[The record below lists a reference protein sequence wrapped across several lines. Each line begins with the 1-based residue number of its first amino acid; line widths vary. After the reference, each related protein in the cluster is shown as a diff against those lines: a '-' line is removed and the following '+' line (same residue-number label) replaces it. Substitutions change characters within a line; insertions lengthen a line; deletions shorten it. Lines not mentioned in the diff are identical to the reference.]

1 MEDMESTASEVWE
14 TVITALTTYGLDVIG
29 AIGLLIAGWMV
40 SRWAAG
46 WTKRG
51 MNRLKGAD
59 ATLSGF
65 ISSLVRYLILVVTV
79 VAVLNQFGV
88 ETASLIAVLGTA
100 GLAIGLALQGTL
112 SNVAAGVML
121 LLFRPFKAGDYV
133 EVGGVSGT
141 VESISLF
148 VTELNT
154 PDNVHIVAPNGQIW
168 NTAVVNYSYNATRR
182 VDLLVGIAYED
193 NIDQAIS
200 VVRDLIS
207 KDERVHRDPEPL
219 VVVSELA
226 DSSVNLTIRIWCAS
240 ADYWGLKFDMTKA
253 IKDRLDSEGI
263 GIPYPQRTVHVVQG
277 TVDA

>member
-1 MEDMESTASEVWE
+1 MENMESTANEVWQ
-14 TVITALTTYGLDVIG
+14 TIVTALTTYGLDVIG
-29 AIGLLIAGWMV
+29 AIGLLIAGWIV
-40 SRWAAG
+40 SKWAAG
-46 WTKRG
+46 WARRG
-51 MNRLKGAD
+51 MGKIKGAD

-65 ISSLVRYLILVVTV
+65 ISSLVRYLILAVTI

-112 SNVAAGVML
+112 SNVAAGAML

-154 PDNVHIVAPNGQIW
+154 PDNVHIVAPNGQVW

-193 NIDQAIS
+193 SMDKAIS
-200 VVRDLIS
+200 AVRELITN
-207 KDERVHRDPEPL
+207 DERVHKDPEPM

-253 IKDRLDSEGI
+253 IKDRFDAEGI

-277 TVDA
+277 AVEA